1 MKQVDLGDMFK
12 NIYKTVWI
20 SNIVVSCNTLPATPQ
35 TSTTKKTPENTE
47 ENPDDPETA
56 DQGDV

>member
-1 MKQVDLGDMFK
+1 MSTRLSVYQPF
-12 NIYKTVWI
+12 
-20 SNIVVSCNTLPATPQ
+20 VVSPDTLSATPAT
-35 TSTTKKTPENTE
+35 SSAVKTPENTE